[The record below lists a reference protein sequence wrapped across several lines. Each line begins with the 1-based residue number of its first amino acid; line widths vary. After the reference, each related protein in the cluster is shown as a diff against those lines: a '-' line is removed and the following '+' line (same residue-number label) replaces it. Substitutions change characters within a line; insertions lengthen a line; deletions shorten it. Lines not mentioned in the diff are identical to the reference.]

1 MAETEVEKQGYGF
14 FERLM
19 IIFVP
24 VLFVIVLLLV
34 LMTLFDVDFRNKA
47 LELGNSVPVLKN
59 VLPEPK
65 VAGNSM
71 DDDQIRS
78 IKMTEKIEQ
87 LEAELT
93 ALKSELAEANAG
105 KQNLESE
112 VKDLQDENA
121 RLKRLSE
128 EEQLEDE
135 QYTAK
140 IGELAGMFARMS
152 PGKAAPIVQNMEP
165 EEIVLLFS
173 AMSPDDRVRI
183 MEKMNPQIA
192 AEAAMK
198 LKDNVPAKDMQLAAL
213 QARLDKQ
220 AEGSDAASSSTLDEQ
235 QLNATFSAMDA
246 KSAGQML
253 INMMAISP
261 SKVLRILNSVDNAAR
276 SAILTE
282 MSKLDEKAAA
292 QIVTKMMPGS

>member
-1 MAETEVEKQGYGF
+1 LAETEVEKQGYGF

-78 IKMTEKIEQ
+78 IKMTEKIEE

-220 AEGSDAASSSTLDEQ
+220 AEGSEAASSSTLDEQ

-261 SKVLRILNSVDNAAR
+261 SKVLRILNSVDNSAR

-282 MSKLDEKAAA
+282 MSKIDEKAAA
-292 QIVTKMMPGS
+292 QIVTKMMAGS

>member
-220 AEGSDAASSSTLDEQ
+220 AEGSEAASSSTLDEQ